1 MLTAE
6 EYKEAEFGFTLAES
20 RRGWTIHAIVYM
32 IVMTGLLVLNGVL
45 IAVTDG
51 DFPWALFPLVCWGFG
66 LGVHYVFGVRRAA
79 TIIRARQ
86 ERIERT
92 AERPTVRA

>member
-1 MLTAE
+1 MMTAD

-20 RRGWTIHAIVYM
+20 KRGWRIHAVVYTV
-32 IVMTGLLVLNGVL
+32 VMTGLLVLNGLL
-45 IAVTDG
+45 IAFTDG

-79 TIIRARQ
+79 RIIRDRQ
-86 ERIERT
+86 ETIERYV
-92 AERPTVRA
+92 ERPRVTA